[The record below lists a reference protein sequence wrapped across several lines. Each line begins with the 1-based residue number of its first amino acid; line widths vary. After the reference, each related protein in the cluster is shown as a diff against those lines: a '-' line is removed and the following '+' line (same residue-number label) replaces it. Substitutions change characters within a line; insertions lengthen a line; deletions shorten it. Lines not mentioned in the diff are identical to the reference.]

1 MSLIANIS
9 QIVISILLVIC
20 ILLQNKGSG
29 LGAAFGGQ
37 TTYQTKRGAQK
48 FLHIATIVLAVLFI
62 GLGIVNLL
70 LSK

>member
-1 MSLIANIS
+1 MSLVVNIL

-29 LGAAFGGQ
+29 LGSAFGGQ
-37 TTYQTKRGAQK
+37 TSYQTKRGAQK
-48 FLHIATIVLAVLFI
+48 FLHIATIVLAILFI
-62 GLGIVNLL
+62 GIGIANLL